1 MALPLETIVRVADDV
16 VFRELD
22 GETVLLNLQSGLYFG
37 LDPVGTRMW
46 QLCQQGGSIR
56 SVWETLQSEFDAP
69 ADILRSDLL
78 EFVDELVTQGL
89 IRVQ

>member
-1 MALPLETIVRVADDV
+1 
-16 VFRELD
+16 
-22 GETVLLNLQSGLYFG
+22 
-37 LDPVGTRMW
+37 MW